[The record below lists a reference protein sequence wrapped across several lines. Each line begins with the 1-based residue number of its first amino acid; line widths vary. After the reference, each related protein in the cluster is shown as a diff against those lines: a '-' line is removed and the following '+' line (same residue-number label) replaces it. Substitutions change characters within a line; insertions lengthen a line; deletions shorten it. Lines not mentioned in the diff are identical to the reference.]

1 MIKWLFN
8 VIKRIF
14 KIILSI
20 CLFPVVFIT
29 SVFAMIVNIPI
40 LFIIDIL
47 RYIIT
52 GKFTII
58 DNYLFETDA
67 CLNISFLW
75 LVKLLE
81 KI

>member
-1 MIKWLFN
+1 MIKWLFG

-14 KIILSI
+14 KIILGI
-20 CLFPVVFIT
+20 CLFPVAFIT
-29 SVFAMIVNIPI
+29 SVFAMIINIPI

-58 DNYLFETDA
+58 EKYLFETDA

-75 LVKLLE
+75 LFKLLE